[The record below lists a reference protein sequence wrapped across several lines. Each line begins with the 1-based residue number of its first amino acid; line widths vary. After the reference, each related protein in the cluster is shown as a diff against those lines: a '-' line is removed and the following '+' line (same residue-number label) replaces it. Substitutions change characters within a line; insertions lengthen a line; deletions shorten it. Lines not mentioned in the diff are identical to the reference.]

1 MTDDSREG
9 EPNDIWALPLHNNIG
24 TSTTQ
29 QQQQH
34 EQREMAG
41 RGNGGGWQGGR
52 TMTTHEQAGP
62 NDDHVVWALGK
73 FLLFVSFFLQL
84 TKVFFFTF

>member
-1 MTDDSREG
+1 MNYYQQQVPTR
-9 EPNDIWALPLHNNIG
+9 NDPRHDNIG

-34 EQREMAG
+34 EQRETAG
-41 RGNGGGWQGGR
+41 RGNDRGWQGGR
-52 TMTTHEQAGP
+52 MMTTHEQGGP

-73 FLLFVSFFLQL
+73 FFLFVSCFYQL
-84 TKVFFFTF
+84 TNYISLIFRI